1 MRTLHLRDLLKCCAM
16 AISELRRDTG
26 GATAIITA
34 FGSTILLGCAGLAID
49 VGTWQVN
56 KRKLQGAADQAA
68 LAAALAN
75 DLGFSATTEAK
86 AVTASYGF
94 VDGHSGVTVTVNH
107 PPSQGSYHTDNN
119 AVEVIVAQV
128 QPQYLSRFFLS
139 TAPTAS
145 VRAVALYG
153 TGGGSGS
160 GASGVM
166 CIMALDQTGTL
177 AVESLDVDGG
187 ATIIAPDCDVYNNSF
202 NSDGTDVTGSGT
214 LSARNFYLSGG
225 YETGGGGTLTY
236 SGVMKTHVNPMPDP
250 YHPDSTGTNNSSK
263 DYYISAASGT
273 ITVNVPS
280 ATTSYTASGC
290 TKTNYSLKPNNSDT
304 LSAGVYCGGWDI
316 KGTLT
321 LNAGTYIID
330 GGSFSANSQATITGN
345 GVTIILTSSSG
356 NNYGG
361 ISINGGATLNLTAPS
376 ATATSGVPGIAIW
389 EDKNAPDQGPKLNG
403 GSTQI
408 INGAIYLPSQN
419 VTFNGGSST
428 GTSCMQL
435 IANTITFS
443 GNANFKHSC
452 ASAGVID
459 PPGNPVLAE

>member
-1 MRTLHLRDLLKCCAM
+1 MRKLGFRVL
-16 AISELRRDTG
+16 LRRCAAVVNAAYRDAG

-75 DLGFSATTEAK
+75 DLGYSATTEAK

-94 VDGHSGVTVTVNH
+94 VDGHSGVTVTVNQ
-107 PPSQGSYHTDNN
+107 PPSQGSYTTDSN

-145 VRAVALYG
+145 VRSVALYG

-160 GASGVM
+160 GQSGVM
-166 CIMALDQTGTL
+166 CIMALDQTGKL
-177 AVESLDVDGG
+177 AVEAIDVDGG
-187 ATIIAPDCDVYNNSF
+187 ATIVAPDCDVYNDSL

-225 YETGGGGTLTY
+225 WETGGGGTLTH
-236 SGVMKTHVNPMPDP
+236 SGVLKTYVNPMPDP
-250 YHPDSTGTNNSSK
+250 YAGLA
-263 DYYISAASGT
+263 I
-273 ITVNVPS
+273 PS
-280 ATTSYTASGC
+280 YSGC
-290 TKTNYSLKPNNSDT
+290 TKTNYSLGPNSSDT
-304 LSAGVYCGGWDI
+304 LSPGVYCGGMDI

-321 LNAGTYIID
+321 LNPGTYILD
-330 GGSFSANSQATITGN
+330 GGDFHANSTATITGN
-345 GVTIILTSSSG
+345 GVTICLTSSSG
-356 NNYGG
+356 SNYGRV
-361 ISINGGATLNLTAPS
+361 NVEGGAALNLTAPKIG
-376 ATATSGVPGIAIW
+376 ATKGVIGMTLW
-389 EDKNAPDQGPKLNG
+389 EDKSATDQGPKFNG
-403 GSTQI
+403 GSSQI

-435 IANTITFS
+435 VALTITFS

-452 ASAGVID
+452 SGYGVTD